1 MFVREE
7 DHVIGYEGKT
17 DSCRNSR
24 EELMTVEKPVCQGS
38 KYLVSCLSFHSAH
51 HNPLTSLEI
60 LDDVSDCLSFLRW
73 KHSGFFILVT
83 HTLKPQQSHL
93 HTCSLCISRTLR
105 CVGGVGWMLSGIE
118 VHNKLQ
124 FILQRTSRSKK
135 QREKE
140 GQSRKWVLR
149 CPRNN
154 PASQLPCSSD
164 HSNVYSEG
172 NGNLAW

>member
-1 MFVREE
+1 M
-7 DHVIGYEGKT
+7 GQ
-17 DSCRNSR
+17 S
-24 EELMTVEKPVCQGS
+24 S
-38 KYLVSCLSFHSAH
+38 KYLVRCSSFLSAH

-73 KHSGFFILVT
+73 KHSGFFILVWHT
-83 HTLKPQQSHL
+83 HTQPSTESHL
-93 HTCSLCISRTLR
+93 HTCYLCISRTLR

-124 FILQRTSRSKK
+124 LILQRTSSSKK

-140 GQSRKWVLR
+140 GQSRKWELR

-154 PASQLPCSSD
+154 LASQLPCSPCVIIVMSTVKVMETWLD
-164 HSNVYSEG
+164 NAWSQHCWVY
-172 NGNLAW
+172 